1 MNRAR
6 CVLAM
11 LLVLTLAACTAQPER
26 SHNADGGYID
36 ACGELP
42 PLIGDDC

>member
-1 MNRAR
+1 
-6 CVLAM
+6 VLLA
-11 LLVLTLAACTAQPER
+11 LLALTACSTAPVR
-26 SHNADGGYID
+26 THNAHGGYIP